1 MDIFNLEYVEATD
14 EHSDY
19 YRFRKNPVHFC
30 ERCECEDFVSA
41 KLPKEQAEENIRN
54 FYSAFGKGEFPFLTI
69 TIIRLG
75 NKDHYFYT
83 IHR

>member
-19 YRFRKNPVHFC
+19 YRFRKNPTHFC
-30 ERCECEDFVSA
+30 EGCECEGFVGER
-41 KLPKEQAEENIRN
+41 LPEAQAEENIRN
-54 FYSAFGKGEFPFLTI
+54 FYSTFGKGEFPFLTI